1 MQHSLAPGRSRLMP
15 RFVAPSIHGREAR
28 LGLHHMAP
36 GMVTGAAAPSRGAR
50 MGLRDRAWDDDR
62 TGPAARV
69 RAASPRAVLHWTSDA
84 GEHRSA
90 GTSSPRAVAALRPEA
105 TGARRAARAMSAGG
119 LVIRTAGPEP
129 EFVVGRRSRAG

>member
-50 MGLRDRAWDDDR
+50 MGLRDRRGMTIA
-62 TGPAARV
+62 PARPPVSGLLRHA
-69 RAASPRAVLHWTSDA
+69 PVLHWTSDA

-90 GTSSPRAVAALRPEA
+90 VPLHPTPW
-105 TGARRAARAMSAGG
+105 RR
-119 LVIRTAGPEP
+119 
-129 EFVVGRRSRAG
+129 